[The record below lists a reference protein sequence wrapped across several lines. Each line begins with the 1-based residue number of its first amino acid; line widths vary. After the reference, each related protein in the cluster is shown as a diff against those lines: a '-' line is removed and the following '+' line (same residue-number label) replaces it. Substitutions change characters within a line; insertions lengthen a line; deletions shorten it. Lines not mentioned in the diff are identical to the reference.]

1 MSTTSPLRLPSTYL
15 GALPP
20 RRPVGC
26 PPPAPPMTAPPQL
39 LRGRA
44 GNNCRDA
51 RPARARVR
59 ACGDCQILPSGVAQ
73 HLPAFNVALWLMFSN
88 ASYLRRR
95 VHPELM
101 VAAALDDDVETEAK
115 AISSALMMLRASRAS
130 RRRGSH

>member
-1 MSTTSPLRLPSTYL
+1 
-15 GALPP
+15 
-20 RRPVGC
+20 
-26 PPPAPPMTAPPQL
+26 
-39 LRGRA
+39 
-44 GNNCRDA
+44 
-51 RPARARVR
+51 
-59 ACGDCQILPSGVAQ
+59 
-73 HLPAFNVALWLMFSN
+73 LPAFNVALWLMFSN